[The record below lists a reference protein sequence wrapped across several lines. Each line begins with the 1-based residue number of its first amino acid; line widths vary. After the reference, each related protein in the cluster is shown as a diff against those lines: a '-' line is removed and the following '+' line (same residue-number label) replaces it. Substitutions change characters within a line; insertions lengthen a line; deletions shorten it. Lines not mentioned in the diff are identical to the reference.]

1 MTDGG
6 AFFDY
11 AADDGGG
18 EGLVVAG
25 EVGEVEGEG
34 RDGEV
39 RRERGEV
46 RVRVRVRV
54 LAVVVFD

>member
-11 AADDGGG
+11 AADNGGG
-18 EGLVVAG
+18 EGLVVG
-25 EVGEVEGEG
+25 DVGKVEGER

-39 RRERGEV
+39 RRERGDD
-46 RVRVRVRV
+46 RVGVRV
-54 LAVVVFD
+54 LAVVVFYQRV